1 MQQLLGRLPAG
12 AFATGTTTVN
22 LLAPSELY
30 PLTRR
35 TEMDI
40 RIAKTLRFSG
50 TRFDLGVD
58 VYNLFNTNATTT
70 YLQTYL
76 YSNNGATWL
85 DPTAILGPR
94 LARLNVT
101 MTF

>member
-1 MQQLLGRLPAG
+1 
-12 AFATGTTTVN
+12 VN

-35 TEMDI
+35 TEVDI
-40 RIAKTLRFSG
+40 RIAKTLRYSG

-58 VYNLFNTNATTT
+58 VYNLFNSNSTTT

-94 LARLNVT
+94 LGRFNVT